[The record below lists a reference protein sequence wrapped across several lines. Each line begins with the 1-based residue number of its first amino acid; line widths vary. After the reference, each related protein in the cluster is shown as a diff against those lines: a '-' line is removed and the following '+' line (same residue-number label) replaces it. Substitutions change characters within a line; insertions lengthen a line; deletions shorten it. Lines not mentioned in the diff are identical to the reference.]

1 MTIWQKH
8 WNNTTSDPRMQL
20 LLSEMGVR
28 GYGIYWLISERLS
41 ACQQGA
47 ILQQQLVLDMR
58 SRRLNS
64 QYILQ
69 VINNYY
75 LFETDEGGYVRHH
88 PMAIGYMNAHT
99 LHLLRTGQL
108 GCEALCH
115 PAGAVGSGQV
125 AVARTPVQRSSNA
138 QPIPTLYY
146 ARAREKKKSISFLK
160 NEIQTRARERTETM
174 LQEGKQGEARL
185 QEGEQGEKWLQ
196 QGKQG
201 EAWLQE
207 GKQGEKWLQQGEQ
220 REAWLQEGK
229 QSGAGS
235 SWAIKAECRWASK
248 AGSRWASNAE
258 SRWASNAGSREQ
270 FEELIGGRRCA
281 DGKPIP
287 DEAPP
292 RPSATAVWDA
302 GAHQWLEL

>member
-108 GCEALCH
+108 GCEALSQ
-115 PAGAVGSGQV
+115 PPGAVGSGQA
-125 AVARTPVQRSSNA
+125 AVARTPVQRSSNT
-138 QPIPTLYY
+138 QPITTLYY
-146 ARAREKKKSISFLK
+146 ARAREKKKKSISFLK
-160 NEIQTRARERTETM
+160 NEIQTRAREREETM
-174 LQEGKQGEARL
+174 LQER
-185 QEGEQGEKWLQ
+185 
-196 QGKQG
+196 KQG

-207 GKQGEKWLQQGEQ
+207 GKQ
-220 REAWLQEGK
+220 
-229 QSGAGS
+229 SGAES
-235 SWAIKAECRWASK
+235 REQFEAECSWASK

-258 SRWASNAGSREQ
+258 SRWASKAGSREQ
-270 FEELIGGRRCA
+270 FEEMIGGRRCA

>member
-146 ARAREKKKSISFLK
+146 ARAREKKKKSISFLK

-174 LQEGKQGEARL
+174 LQEEKQGKARL
-185 QEGEQGEKWLQ
+185 QEGEQS
-196 QGKQG
+196 
-201 EAWLQE
+201 
-207 GKQGEKWLQQGEQ
+207 EKWLQQGEQ

-248 AGSRWASNAE
+248 AGSRWASKAE
-258 SRWASNAGSREQ
+258 SRWASKAGSREQ

>member
-108 GCEALCH
+108 GCEALSQ
-115 PAGAVGSGQV
+115 PPGAVGSGQA
-125 AVARTPVQRSSNA
+125 AVARTPVQRSSNT

-174 LQEGKQGEARL
+174 LQEGKQ
-185 QEGEQGEKWLQ
+185 
-196 QGKQG
+196 
-201 EAWLQE
+201 
-207 GKQGEKWLQQGEQ
+207 
-220 REAWLQEGK
+220 
-229 QSGAGS
+229 SGAES
-235 SWAIKAECRWASK
+235 REQFEAECSWASK

-258 SRWASNAGSREQ
+258 SRWASKAGSREQ